1 VTTVGASRTAVT
13 RPAPRPEIKPRQR
26 GDASST
32 RRLDLP
38 LMIVEP
44 RPPGMASRFAEAWR
58 YRGLIG
64 FFGRRLVRKFYQ
76 RTFLGR
82 IWIPLRPALQVVPQI
97 LIFGGVLG
105 VPSDG
110 VPYALFFMIGQ
121 AIWEA
126 FGRLLYYGTR
136 SVELNRQLIKRLY
149 FPRSILPIAATYPA
163 AVELVTYG
171 LMAAITVAYFAI
183 VHHHM
188 YLKFTPELLLVPAGL
203 ALMAMLALGIAYW
216 LSVFCAQFRDV
227 RFAIHIGLGFW
238 YLITPVIYPLSA
250 IPAKFRPLAYINP
263 LTAPVEMIKHGLL
276 GVGEIPITALAI
288 TIASVVVIGTSGLWF
303 FHQAADFSVDRL

>member
-1 VTTVGASRTAVT
+1 VTTVGASGHAVVT
-13 RPAPRPEIKPRQR
+13 PVPPPAATPRAPVDAGPAQR
-26 GDASST
+26 S
-32 RRLDLP
+32 DLP
-38 LMIVEP
+38 LIVVQP
-44 RPPGMASRFAEAWR
+44 RPPDFTSRFAEAWR

-64 FFGRRLVRKFYQ
+64 FFGRQLIRKFYQ

-105 VPSDG
+105 VPSNG
-110 VPYALFFMIGQ
+110 VPYAIFFMIGQ
-121 AIWEA
+121 AVWEA

-149 FPRSILPIAATYPA
+149 FPRSVLPLAATYPA
-163 AVELVTYG
+163 AVELAIYG
-171 LMAAITVAYFAI
+171 LMAAITIAYFAI
-183 VHHHM
+183 AHHHM
-188 YLKFTPELLLVPAGL
+188 YLKFSPELLLVPAGL

-216 LSVFCAQFRDV
+216 LSVFCAQYRDV
-227 RFAIHIGLGFW
+227 RFAVHIGLGFW

-250 IPAKFRPLAYINP
+250 IPSKFRPLAYINP

-276 GVGEIPITALAI
+276 GVGAIPTTAVFITV
-288 TIASVVVIGTSGLWF
+288 ASVLVIGVSGVWF
-303 FHQAADFSVDRL
+303 FHQAADYSVDRL